1 MRSAKKKNGNTIKK
15 DGMKMKM
22 LSLVANITLTI
33 VLLVSIFMDI
43 HTGSRIK
50 ILEEEFRDERTF
62 IRNKIRELQNK
73 VCDPIVIDV
82 EDKDNDNK

>member
-1 MRSAKKKNGNTIKK
+1 
-15 DGMKMKM
+15 MKMKM

-33 VLLVSIFMDI
+33 VLLVSIFIDI

-62 IRNKIRELQNK
+62 IRNKIRELQNE

>member
-1 MRSAKKKNGNTIKK
+1 
-15 DGMKMKM
+15 MKMKM

>member
-1 MRSAKKKNGNTIKK
+1 
-15 DGMKMKM
+15 MKMKM
-22 LSLVANITLTI
+22 LSLVVNITLTI
-33 VLLVSIFMDI
+33 VLLVSIFIDI

>member
-1 MRSAKKKNGNTIKK
+1 
-15 DGMKMKM
+15 MKMKM

-43 HTGSRIK
+43 RTGSRIK
-50 ILEEEFRDERTF
+50 ILEKEFRDERTF

-82 EDKDNDNK
+82 EDKDNNLYIEEYD

>member
-1 MRSAKKKNGNTIKK
+1 
-15 DGMKMKM
+15 MKMKM

-33 VLLVSIFMDI
+33 VLLVSIFIDI

-82 EDKDNDNK
+82 EGKNNDNK

>member
-1 MRSAKKKNGNTIKK
+1 
-15 DGMKMKM
+15 MKM
-22 LSLVANITLTI
+22 LSLVVNITLTI

-43 HTGSRIK
+43 RTGSRIK

>member
-1 MRSAKKKNGNTIKK
+1 
-15 DGMKMKM
+15 
-22 LSLVANITLTI
+22 
-33 VLLVSIFMDI
+33 MDI

>member
-1 MRSAKKKNGNTIKK
+1 MF
-15 DGMKMKM
+15 KM
-22 LSLVANITLTI
+22 LTLVVNITLTI
-33 VLLVSIFMDI
+33 VLLVSIFIDI
-43 HTGSRIK
+43 HTDSKIK
-50 ILEEEFRDERTF
+50 NLEEEFRDERTF

>member
-1 MRSAKKKNGNTIKK
+1 
-15 DGMKMKM
+15 MKM

-43 HTGSRIK
+43 RTGSRIK
-50 ILEEEFRDERTF
+50 ILEKEFRDERTF

-82 EDKDNDNK
+82 EDKDNNLYIEEYD